1 MMRFKKILTL
11 ALGASVGMSSVVM
24 PMAIYADD
32 VQELDELADDDEA
45 TQELEELEDDDD
57 GVTVDEDDKPYISL
71 GEDLTSSQ
79 RATVLK
85 LFGITESDLESFDVS
100 YVTNSE
106 EHEYLDGYISSDKIG
121 TKSLS
126 SVVVMQGESG
136 DGIKVTTYNIS
147 YCTVGM
153 YKNALATAG
162 IEDAEVIVAAPFPI
176 SGTAAL
182 VGAIKAYEVMT
193 GDDADDESVDAALNE
208 LVVTGE
214 LTEETGEDSD
224 TIEGMIAYV
233 KTSVV
238 ANDYTDEES
247 IEGVIDDGCEQF
259 GVSLTEKQ
267 KKKLVELMQ
276 KIGNLDL
283 DADTLMEQAQ
293 SIYDKV
299 ASVVGEDTLNDIANY
314 LQSDDNIFIRIWNAI
329 VNFFKNLF
337 GM

>member
-1 MMRFKKILTL
+1 MKFKRMI
-11 ALGASVGMSSVVM
+11 ALLMSASVAAGGMVM
-24 PMAIYADD
+24 PVAVYADD
-32 VQELDELADDDEA
+32 EEIQELN
-45 TQELEELEDDDD
+45 ELEDDD
-57 GVTVDEDDKPYISL
+57 GVTVDEGDRPYISL
-71 GEDLTSSQ
+71 GEDLTSDQ
-79 RATVLK
+79 RATVLR
-85 LFGITESDLESFDVS
+85 LFGISEEDLSDYDVS

-121 TKSLS
+121 SKSLS
-126 SVVVMQGESG
+126 SVVVMQGDEG

-162 IEDAEVIVAAPFPI
+162 IEDAEVIVAAPFSI

-193 GDDADDESVDAALNE
+193 GDETDEDNVDAALNE

-214 LTEETGEDSD
+214 ITEETGEDSD
-224 TIEGMIAYV
+224 TIEGFVAYV
-233 KTSVV
+233 KSAVV
-238 ANDYTDEES
+238 AGGYTDEDS
-247 IEGVIDDGCEQF
+247 IEDVIDDGCEQF
-259 GVSLTEKQ
+259 NISLSESQKQ
-267 KKKLVELMQ
+267 QLVELMQ
-276 KIGNLDL
+276 KIGELDL

-299 ASVVGEDTLNDIANY
+299 ASIVGEDTLNNIANY
-314 LQSDDNIFIRIWNAI
+314 LKSDDNIFVRIWNAI

-337 GM
+337 NMG